1 MLIGICG
8 SLCAGKTE
16 VAKYLEAKHGFTLI
30 QMEEASDSDSS
41 GSCASWTDGEKSYSS
56 SKCLLSYIT
65 QNWSKRFVMLGMGSV
80 EPKVLETF
88 LRRPFFLL
96 LSVDAPTL
104 VRWQRY
110 QKRADSSSLELSF
123 ESFVQECDTH
133 MYHPDHGIA
142 HLVQKSTLRL
152 LNATNSLESLHQ
164 NLAALKLEDESR
176 LRPSWD
182 AYFMQLASLAA
193 HRSNCM
199 KRRVGCV
206 LVREKRVISTGYN
219 GTPRNLVN
227 CNEGGCKRCN
237 SGTEGGV
244 GLMAC
249 LCIHAEENALLEA
262 GRERVGDGATLYCD
276 TCPCLTCSIKIVQVG
291 ITEVVYSQGY
301 SMDTEFLKLVGSN
314 FENST
319 LPKRD
324 CCAFR
329 LGVWER

>member
-1 MLIGICG
+1 MLIGVCG
-8 SLCAGKTE
+8 GICAGKTE
-16 VAKYLEAKHGFTLI
+16 VAKYLETKHAFTVI
-30 QMEEASDSDSS
+30 RKEEANNINSRD
-41 GSCASWTDGEKSYSS
+41 CVSWTDGEKSYAS
-56 SKCLLSYIT
+56 SKDLVDYVT
-65 QNWSKRFVMLGMGSV
+65 RHWSKRFVMLGMSSV
-80 EPKVLETF
+80 ENKALETF

-96 LSVDAPTL
+96 LSVDAPIL

-110 QKRADSSSLELSF
+110 QKRVLDSSSLQWTF
-123 ESFVQECDTH
+123 ENFVQECDTN

-142 HLVQKSTLRL
+142 HLVQKSTMRL
-152 LNATNSLESLHQ
+152 LNSTNNLETLHQ
-164 NLAALKLEDESR
+164 NLDALKLEDESR

-206 LVREKRVISTGYN
+206 LVRGKRVISTGYN

-237 SGTEGGV
+237 SGTERGV
-244 GLMAC
+244 GLMTC

-301 SMDTEFLKLVGSN
+301 SMDTEFWKLVGSN
-314 FENST
+314 FESST
-319 LPKRD
+319 QPKRD
-324 CCAFR
+324 CYVFR
-329 LGVWER
+329 LIV

>member
-8 SLCAGKTE
+8 RRCAGKTE
-16 VAKYLEAKHGFTLI
+16 VAKYLETKHAFTLLR
-30 QMEEASDSDSS
+30 MAATSGGDGDSS
-41 GSCASWTDGEKSYSS
+41 SRNCTSWTDGEKSYPS
-56 SKCLLSYIT
+56 SKSLLDHVT
-65 QNWSKRFVMLGMGSV
+65 QHWSKRFVMLGMGSL
-80 EPKVLETF
+80 EPKVMDNF

-110 QKRADSSSLELSF
+110 QNRIDSSSQKRTF
-123 ESFVQECDTH
+123 ESFVQECDTN

-142 HLVQKSTLRL
+142 HLVQKSTVHL
-152 LNATNSLESLHQ
+152 LNTTNSLVSLHQ
-164 NLAALKLEDESR
+164 NLDALKLEDESR

-193 HRSNCM
+193 RRSNCM

-206 LVREKRVISTGYN
+206 LVRGKRVIATGYN

-227 CNEGGCKRCN
+227 CNQGGCKRCN
-237 SGTEGGV
+237 SGTSRGV
-244 GLMAC
+244 GLTTC

-276 TCPCLTCSIKIVQVG
+276 MCPCLTCSIKIVQMG
-291 ITEVVYSQGY
+291 IAEVVYSHEY
-301 SMDTEFLKLVGSN
+301 SMDVEFLRLVESN
-314 FENST
+314 FGSFA
-319 LPKRD
+319 LY
-324 CCAFR
+324 
-329 LGVWER
+329 V